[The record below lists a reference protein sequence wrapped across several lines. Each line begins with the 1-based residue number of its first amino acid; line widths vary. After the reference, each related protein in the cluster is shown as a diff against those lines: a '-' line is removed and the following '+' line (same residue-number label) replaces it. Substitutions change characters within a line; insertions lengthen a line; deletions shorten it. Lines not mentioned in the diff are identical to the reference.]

1 MRSSSALASA
11 SVSRQIT
18 YPDTP
23 NSSGGRPASRRR
35 PFRSAT
41 FCAMTS
47 GASPCM
53 TYASAWAEMTSLA
66 FGDSPPM

>member
-23 NSSGGRPASRRR
+23 NSSGGPPA
-35 PFRSAT
+35 
-41 FCAMTS
+41 CAPQ
-47 GASPCM
+47 AAQVRDLLPR
-53 TYASAWAEMTSLA
+53 
-66 FGDSPPM
+66 